1 MRAGYLLLVIAV
13 WTILLNGILAMAGYN
28 EVAHI
33 TAAIIATGVEY
44 PALSLSLLATWFAHD
59 MLHLAMDTKA
69 MKRFI

>member
-1 MRAGYLLLVIAV
+1 
-13 WTILLNGILAMAGYN
+13 MAGYN